1 MLSTVAFFEE
11 AVIDIVG
18 ASVDGFS
25 VEVAFDVAVDN
36 PSLVTFGVSVEVTD
50 DVSCD
55 VLSSVIAVD
64 TSDGVSVPAIAG
76 FFVDVAI
83 DVAGDVPSLVVIDF
97 SVEVTVDGSCD
108 AFSSFI
114 EVDISGTGS
123 VFAIVC
129 SSVEVPNNKS
139 IFYYWK

>member
-1 MLSTVAFFEE
+1 MLLTVAFFEEAVVDIVGASVDGFSVEVAFEPEVVLLTVAFFEE

-18 ASVDGFS
+18 ASVD
-25 VEVAFDVAVDN
+25 
-36 PSLVTFGVSVEVTD
+36 
-50 DVSCD
+50 
-55 VLSSVIAVD
+55 
-64 TSDGVSVPAIAG
+64 
-76 FFVDVAI
+76 
-83 DVAGDVPSLVVIDF
+83 DF

-139 IFYYWK
+139 IFYY

>member
-1 MLSTVAFFEE
+1 M
-11 AVIDIVG
+11 IDIVG
-18 ASVDGFS
+18 ASVDEFS
-25 VEVAFDVAVDN
+25 VVVAFEPEVVLLTVAF
-36 PSLVTFGVSVEVTD
+36 S
-50 DVSCD
+50 
-55 VLSSVIAVD
+55 VD

-139 IFYYWK
+139 IFYY